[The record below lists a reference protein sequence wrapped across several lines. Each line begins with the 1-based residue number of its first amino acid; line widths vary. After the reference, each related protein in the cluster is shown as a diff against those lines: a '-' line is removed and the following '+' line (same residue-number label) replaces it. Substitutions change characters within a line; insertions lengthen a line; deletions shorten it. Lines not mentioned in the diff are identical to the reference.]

1 MQVVKNH
8 NSEYP
13 IGILWNMG
21 NKYAREMMLKI
32 AIMEDVLQV
41 KILDLGKDYEQFVLD
56 CYEGDEEAY
65 DGGYIYEKI
74 KNVFENIEQLNEL
87 EVLRLKDDVLN
98 DKDEIFSILDYINT
112 CFYNK
117 MINNISKAEKYNNC
131 IQAVE
136 EAKTRLRRN
145 SNYDMTIDNLLF
157 AIERSITNG

>member
-74 KNVFENIEQLNEL
+74 KKIADKYNKYKFKIFGSRARGDYRSNSDIDIAIEGNIDKKDKFNIVNEFDMIDMVYTMDIVFIEDITKKEFL
-87 EVLRLKDDVLN
+87 D
-98 DKDEIFSILDYINT
+98 SILKEGIN
-112 CFYNK
+112 
-117 MINNISKAEKYNNC
+117 
-131 IQAVE
+131 
-136 EAKTRLRRN
+136 L
-145 SNYDMTIDNLLF
+145 
-157 AIERSITNG
+157 